1 MSVWALLGVVLRE
14 NWNMDHVMVDGC
26 EVEIDD
32 VETAWTMSERD
43 RWGKTGY
50 ERSSGH
56 RADIT
61 PSALWF
67 DRSSSYATPDKQ
79 RSGVGGGELTSAG
92 CNHNAPG
99 VISAVRCDRFA
110 DDPKLEGDVFA
121 GWAATMCSCT
131 GQPEKQI
138 TLNLDSGGSRRGM
151 RDESDEAHSAGTMWY
166 DDACLSCR
174 NGNRWKRHRGR
185 CATANL
191 LLRN

>member
-14 NWNMDHVMVDGC
+14 NWYMDHVMVDGC

-43 RWGKTGY
+43 RWGKTGH
-50 ERSSGH
+50 ERSSGQ

-67 DRSSSYATPDKQ
+67 DRSNSYATPDNQ

-99 VISAVRCDRFA
+99 VISAVRCDR
-110 DDPKLEGDVFA
+110 V
-121 GWAATMCSCT
+121 
-131 GQPEKQI
+131 
-138 TLNLDSGGSRRGM
+138 SR
-151 RDESDEAHSAGTMWY
+151 
-166 DDACLSCR
+166 
-174 NGNRWKRHRGR
+174 
-185 CATANL
+185 
-191 LLRN
+191 